1 MPLRPRYLLA
11 TLPLLA
17 RPGLAAER
25 GGHLPGPWLLSAALA
40 VLAGGL
46 LWLAWRRHRHAQA
59 LQAQHRRMQ
68 NQQATLLQSLG
79 EGVWGSDMDGRC
91 IFVNDAA
98 LSMLGYTRE
107 ELAQRS
113 AHELVHHHYPDGR
126 PYPVAD
132 CPVTQTMLDGQPRSC
147 DEYLICK
154 DGSFLPVWMT
164 VTALCEDGRQTG
176 VVTTF
181 KNIRA
186 QKAATQQIH
195 RLNQAYAALS
205 FTNQTIVREQDP
217 QRLFERIC
225 EIAVQH
231 GGQRMAWI
239 GRHDADA
246 RYLQPLAVYGSGAEY
261 LDEITVWTRPDKTE
275 SHGAAS
281 RAVIEQQPV
290 VIPSFRELA
299 RQLLAGQPDLAEQWV
314 QRIER
319 FGWGATA
326 AFPIRYGG
334 DAELVLAVYYGAD
347 FEFDQQ
353 LVDLFG
359 EMASDIGYALD
370 RIAMQQEQVR
380 SRRLEETRAFL
391 LECMNSDPP
400 LLQGLQRVASY
411 LQTLLQR
418 RCTFRLPDDTAPPP
432 AGCICLPVP
441 ALDGHMLVELYIEGQ
456 ADEALDPHDEH
467 LLHSVRHLV
476 ALAIE
481 RKQAVT
487 RLQLA
492 ASVFSHS
499 SEGIMLTTPQGQI
512 VEVNPAF
519 SRITGY
525 PREEVL
531 GHNPNMLSSGRH
543 DDDFYQQMWQTLRE
557 QGLWQGEIWNR
568 RRDGNS
574 YPEQLTVSAVYDS
587 SGQLSHYL
595 GVFSDISLL
604 KQQEARL
611 QRMAYYDALTELP
624 NRVLLADR
632 MQQALAHTRRS
643 QHLLGVCYLDL
654 DGFKPVNDRH
664 GHQMG
669 DQVLVALAE
678 RLRQL
683 VHGGDTVARLG
694 GDEFVILLTELAS
707 PAQCEHALQSLLH
720 EIARPLQLG
729 ELQLQLTA
737 SIGATLFPY
746 DDCDADTLLRHADQ
760 AMYQA
765 KQQGRHR
772 YQLFDSQQAR
782 QQRNHSEQQARVG
795 DALAG
800 GELCLYYQPK
810 VNMQDGRIVGAEA
823 LLRWQHP
830 ALGLLLPGAFLP
842 LIEDSPLIVSV
853 GQWVIDTAL
862 AQLAMWQ
869 REGVQLTVSVNVA
882 ASQLQQPDFAAQ
894 LAHSLARYPAL
905 SPQYLELEILE
916 SAALHDMGQ
925 VSEVMQACQALGV
938 SFALDDFGTGYS
950 SLTYCKRLPA
960 SLLKIDQSFV
970 RDMLVN
976 SEDRALVEGVISLA
990 RAFGRDVIAEGVET
1004 IAHAHALRSLGCHLG
1019 QGYGIARPM
1028 PAADLPGWA
1037 AAWPASA
1044 ECHAMLQG

>member
-79 EGVWGSDMDGRC
+79 EGVWGSDMNGRC

-107 ELAQRS
+107 ELSQRS

-456 ADEALDPHDEH
+456 ADEVLDPHDEH

>member
-1 MPLRPRYLLA
+1 MTLRPRHLLA

-17 RPGLAAER
+17 RPGLAAEA
-25 GGHLPGPWLLSAALA
+25 GAHLPGPWLLSAALA

-46 LWLAWRRHRHAQA
+46 LWLAGRRHRHAQA

-98 LSMLGYTRE
+98 LAMLGYTRH
-107 ELAQRS
+107 ELAHRS

-132 CPVTQTMLDGQPRSC
+132 CPVTQTMQDGQPRSC

-154 DGSFLPVWMT
+154 DGSFLPVWLT

-239 GRHDADA
+239 GRHDADGQ
-246 RYLQPLAVYGSGAEY
+246 YLQPLAVYGSGADY

-281 RAVIEQQPV
+281 RAVIEQRPV

-299 RQLLAGQPDLAEQWV
+299 RQVLAGQSALAEQWV

-326 AFPIRYGG
+326 AFPIRHAG
-334 DAELVLAVYYGAD
+334 DAQLVLAVYYGAD

-353 LVDLFG
+353 LVELFS

-370 RIAMQQEQVR
+370 RIAMQEEQVR
-380 SRRLEETRAFL
+380 SRRLEDARAFL

-400 LLQGLQRVASY
+400 LVQGLQRVASY
-411 LQTLLQR
+411 LQALLQR
-418 RCTFRLPDDTAPPP
+418 RCTFRLPGDTAPPP
-432 AGCICLPVP
+432 AGCVCLPVP
-441 ALDGHMLVELYIEGQ
+441 ALDGHVLAELYIEGQ
-456 ADEALDPHDEH
+456 ADEPLDSHDEH
-467 LLHSVRHLV
+467 LLHSVQHLV

-487 RLQLA
+487 HLQLA

-499 SEGIMLTTPQGQI
+499 SEGIMLTTPQGLI

-531 GHNPNMLSSGRH
+531 GHNPSMLSSGRQEEG
-543 DDDFYQQMWQTLRE
+543 FYQDMWHTLRQ

-568 RRDGNS
+568 RRDGTC
-574 YPEQLTVSAVYDS
+574 YPEMLTISAVYDS

-611 QRMAYYDALTELP
+611 QKMAYYDALTELP

-643 QHLLGVCYLDL
+643 QRLLGVCYLDL
-654 DGFKPVNDRH
+654 DGFKPVNDRY

-683 VHGGDTVARLG
+683 VRGGDTVARLG

-765 KQQGRHR
+765 KQDGRHR

-795 DALAG
+795 DALAA

-810 VNMQDGRIVGAEA
+810 VNMQDGRMVGAEA

-830 ALGLLLPGAFLP
+830 VLGLLLPAAFLP
-842 LIEDSPLIVSV
+842 QIEDSPLISRV

-862 AQLAMWQ
+862 AQLAVWQ
-869 REGVQLTVSVNVA
+869 RDGLQLTVSVNVA
-882 ASQLQQPDFAAQ
+882 ASQLQQPDFVSQ
-894 LAHSLARYPAL
+894 LAQSLARYPAL
-905 SPQYLELEILE
+905 SPQHLELEILE

-925 VSEVMQACQALGV
+925 VSDVMQACQALGV

-970 RDMLVN
+970 RDMLEN
-976 SEDRALVEGVISLA
+976 SEDRAIVAGVISLA

-1004 IAHAHALRSLGCHLG
+1004 IAHAHALRSLGCQLG

-1028 PAADLPGWA
+1028 PAEALPGWV

-1044 ECHAMLQG
+1044 LCHAMLQS